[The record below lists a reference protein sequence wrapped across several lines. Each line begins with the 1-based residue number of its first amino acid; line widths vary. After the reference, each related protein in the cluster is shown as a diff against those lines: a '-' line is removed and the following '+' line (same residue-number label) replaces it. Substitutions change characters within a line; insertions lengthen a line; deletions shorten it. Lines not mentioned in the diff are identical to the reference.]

1 MLGEGTF
8 GARQVRETDAVKIE
22 FVHVSYKNR
31 QTGAGNCGWIM
42 VRKVCYKCDE
52 MRYGR
57 LGLNMVWDIDV
68 TVQGEGR
75 GR

>member
-1 MLGEGTF
+1 
-8 GARQVRETDAVKIE
+8 
-22 FVHVSYKNR
+22 
-31 QTGAGNCGWIM
+31 M

-68 TVQGEGR
+68 TVQGKVAEFIQEQER
-75 GR
+75 